1 MQPTVPPDRTLRR
14 RAQNASAQR
23 TYRAKQKQ
31 RLQRLE
37 ALSIAALASSSSPSS
52 SSSTL
57 GRRGAFDTSRRHES
71 LGPALPPPLLPAGGQ
86 PGRGGPS
93 TTTSTTTTT
102 VTTTLPLDNRLVHAP
117 DVRSLNLGLV
127 QALLRSCTPRERQT
141 FHIILMRERFSLR
154 DIIKYGL
161 IQLGYAMNASLFES
175 AKHASTR
182 AWIAQVLSAMGEIDI
197 PAVFAAGIRLLAS
210 FPLPE
215 SLLASGNN
223 NNNDDDDDDEVIRRV
238 VFAPQA
244 MSPSNRIT
252 LSTVSLG
259 SAFFANAML
268 LGIPLAAMAQD
279 DDVPMHPQA
288 LRCTKPDLA
297 PTPAQRAIPHHP
309 SLDVIPWPVFRTNV
323 CVAIAHDPPLVDDD
337 ELCLDL
343 LNEGVRCWGSGAGD
357 SLHGRG
363 QGAPWDSRS
372 WEAAPWFL
380 EKWEALTGGRDGDM
394 WRGSEWWR
402 AMRS

>member
-1 MQPTVPPDRTLRR
+1 MQPILPADRASRR

-37 ALSIAALASSSSPSS
+37 ALTIAALASSSSPSS
-52 SSSTL
+52 SSSL
-57 GRRGAFDTSRRHES
+57 GRGGAFDTSRLHENQ
-71 LGPALPPPLLPAGGQ
+71 GQAWQPPTLSTGSQ
-86 PGRGGPS
+86 PRESPS
-93 TTTSTTTTT
+93 TTA
-102 VTTTLPLDNRLVHAP
+102 PLDNRIVYAP
-117 DVRSLNLGLV
+117 DNGSLNFGRV

-141 FHIILMRERFSLR
+141 FHIILMREHFSLR
-154 DIIKYGL
+154 DIVKYGL
-161 IQLGYAMNASLFES
+161 IQLGYAMNTSLFES

-182 AWIAQVLSAMGEIDI
+182 AWIAQVLSMTGEIDI
-197 PAVFAAGIRLLAS
+197 LAVFAAGLRLLAS

-215 SLLASGNN
+215 PLFAS
-223 NNNDDDDDDEVIRRV
+223 DDDEEVLRRV
-238 VFAPQA
+238 AFAPQA
-244 MSPSNRIT
+244 TNLSHRIT
-252 LSTVSLG
+252 LTTVSLG

-268 LGIPLAAMAQD
+268 LGIPLAAMDED
-279 DDVPMHPQA
+279 DDVPLHAQA
-288 LRCTKPDLA
+288 LRCTKPDLV
-297 PTPAQRAIPHHP
+297 PTFAQRTIPHHP
-309 SLDVIPWPVFRTNV
+309 SLDVIPWPVFRTNI
-323 CVAIAHDPPLVDDD
+323 CIAIAQDPPLVDDD

-343 LNEGVRCWGSGAGD
+343 LNDGVRCWGSSAGD

-380 EKWEALTGGRDGDM
+380 EKWEPLTGGRDGDM